1 MSFGAK
7 GVYQGLKNGVTFE
20 IKINY
25 VPFVTSVHYMLCL
38 GMFSQKWGLGDII
51 KQKIEKHLDE

>member
-1 MSFGAK
+1 MFDRGKLERMGVAQKLMSFGAK

-38 GMFSQKWGLGDII
+38 GMFSQK
-51 KQKIEKHLDE
+51 